1 MRAIVETRKRAS
13 LDLPDIDVLISKGEN
28 DISVRISDQGGGI
41 PRYKLQGD
49 TVHCLK
55 PPVDLKT
62 KKFHFG
68 LARPGQ
74 ARPKRNFCT
83 EVNGRF

>member
-41 PRYKLQGD
+41 PRYRSTD
-49 TVHCLK
+49 
-55 PPVDLKT
+55 
-62 KKFHFG
+62 G
-68 LARPGQ
+68 L
-74 ARPKRNFCT
+74 
-83 EVNGRF
+83 